1 MNMSEQSLEFISD
14 DNAAGFRLW
23 RLEVLNWGT
32 FTQRIW
38 KLDSGGANTL
48 LTGNIGS
55 GKSTIAD
62 AIITLLVP
70 PRKIVYNKAAGAELR
85 ERTAASY
92 VLGGY
97 KSLKNELTNKSEP
110 IFLREPGNYSVILG
124 HFYNAGYLRHV
135 TLAQVFQSIDQKE
148 VKRFFVVST
157 SDLNI
162 KEHFTDFGN
171 DLSKLKKRLKSLPDT
186 NVIEQYH
193 EYSSR
198 FRRLFGI
205 KSEKALELF
214 NQTVSMKSV
223 GSLNDFVRNHM
234 IEKSDAASQVEE
246 LKKNFDNLIKSYEA
260 VQRVKAQMSQLQ
272 PIVKDADDYEI
283 VNSEIRELR
292 LCKEILPVFIA
303 KHQVELLKISLQ
315 NSMTLTDKTEQELDE
330 FNRKLEQ
337 LREQMQKAGIEI
349 DNNKEG
355 RQLKLI
361 EDEIKKLD
369 TQKKT
374 KQKTADAFH
383 DKAQKVG
390 LPKAENEETFAK
402 VIAEAQL
409 IRDNIDRESKQLG
422 IDRDNLVIEEDQ
434 LKKKRKTAEEDLN
447 SLRQRKTQIP
457 ESNIKL
463 RARLLDA
470 LELKET
476 TLPFVGELLK
486 VNEKESAWEGAIERV
501 LHSLGLSL
509 LVPEGQYRRVCN
521 YVDNTDLKG
530 RLVYYSVP
538 DDTKLST
545 RKIPE
550 NYLCHKVE
558 IKSGTLFFSWIQNEI
573 NERYDFACCETID
586 EFQTQSKAITK
597 QGQIKGSKYRHEKDD
612 TRSLSDRKSYVLG
625 WSNTEKIRAFEL
637 EIERL
642 NKNIQ
647 DCRKK
652 IEQQD
657 GRKNELKT
665 MDFCLHDLLNITSFS
680 QINWKEDAKEIA
692 SWQEERERLEKSSD
706 QLSQLKKRLRMLE
719 GKVDA
724 TENKRSQAERQL
736 GKLKNEMET
745 YKKQLLECE
754 RITILLSEPEQAE
767 HFPKLNAYLPET
779 PISLGNIFH
788 IQTNTRQR
796 IEGIESEK
804 SKHEKKLSESLIR
817 RMQNYKNNYAAE
829 TVDAD
834 ASIEAI
840 REFRGFLKRIEED
853 DLPKLEEKFKKQLN
867 DGVIMDMANFK
878 DTLEKDVS
886 EIKTKIRK
894 INMSLRGIEYDAG
907 TYIEINHDNSQ
918 DIEIRQF
925 QIQLRESI
933 EHTIGETDV
942 FNEQKFERVKTI
954 LDRFNGGA
962 QVDITWTNK
971 VTDVRNWLDF
981 SAAKKNAE
989 DDTVKDFYSDSSGK
1003 SGGEREKLAYTIL
1016 ASALAFQFGLEW
1028 NQLKSRSFRFAVID
1042 EAFGRGSDEST
1053 RYGLELFK
1061 RLNLQL
1067 LIITPLQKI
1076 NIIENYVNAVHY
1088 VYKEPEGNSVVRN
1101 LTMHEYQI
1109 EKQKYLTQVGETV

>member
-1 MNMSEQSLEFISD
+1 MSEQSLEFISD

-124 HFYNAGYLRHV
+124 HFYNAGYLQHV

-157 SDLNI
+157 SNLNI
-162 KEHFTDFGN
+162 KEHFTDFSN

-193 EYSSR
+193 EYSSK

-272 PIVKDADDYEI
+272 PIVRDADDYES

-292 LCKEILPVFIA
+292 LCKESLPVFMA

-315 NSMTLTDKTEQELDE
+315 NSIALTARTEQELDE
-330 FNRKLEQ
+330 SNRKLEQ
-337 LREQMQKAGIEI
+337 LREQIQKAGIDI

-361 EDEIKKLD
+361 EDEIKKLH

-374 KQKTADAFH
+374 KQKTADDFH
-383 DKAQKVG
+383 GKAQQVG
-390 LPKAENEETFAK
+390 LPKAEDEETFAK
-402 VIAEAQL
+402 VITEAQL
-409 IRDNIDRESKQLG
+409 MRDIIDKESKQLV

-434 LKKKRKTAEEDLN
+434 LKKKRKTAEEDFN

-463 RARLLDA
+463 RARLLYA

-476 TLPFVGELLK
+476 NLPFVGELLK

-509 LVPEGQYRRVCN
+509 LVPEGQYRRVSN
-521 YVDNTDLKG
+521 YVDKTDLKG
-530 RLVYYSVP
+530 RLVYYRVP
-538 DDTKLST
+538 DDTKLSA

-550 NYLCHKVE
+550 NYLCHKIE

-612 TRSLSDRKSYVLG
+612 TRSLADRKSYVLG
-625 WSNTEKIRAFEL
+625 WSNAEKIRAYER

-647 DCRKK
+647 DCRNK

-657 GRKNELKT
+657 SRKNELKT

-692 SWQEERERLEKSSD
+692 FWQEERERLEKSSD
-706 QLSQLKKRLRMLE
+706 QLSQLKKRLRMFE
-719 GKVDA
+719 GKVND

-745 YKKQLLECE
+745 YKKQLLEYE
-754 RITILLSEPEQAE
+754 KIALLLTEPEQAE
-767 HFPKLNAYLPET
+767 HFPKLTGFLPET
-779 PISLGNIFH
+779 HLSLRNISQ
-788 IQTNTRQR
+788 IQTDTRQR

-907 TYIEINHDNSQ
+907 TYIEINYDNSQ

-942 FNEQKFERVKTI
+942 FNEQKFESVKTI

-962 QVDITWTNK
+962 QADINWTDK

-989 DDTVKDFYSDSSGK
+989 DDTIKDFYSDSSGK

-1088 VYKEPEGNSVVRN
+1088 VYKEPDGNSVVRN
-1101 LTMHEYQI
+1101 LTMHEYQM
-1109 EKQKYLTQVGETV
+1109 EKQKYLTQIGETV

>member
-1 MNMSEQSLEFISD
+1 MSEQSLEFISD

-124 HFYNAGYLRHV
+124 HFYNAGYLQHV

-148 VKRFFVVST
+148 VRRFFVVST

-171 DLSKLKKRLKSLPDT
+171 DLAKLKKRLKSLPDT

-214 NQTVSMKSV
+214 NQTVSMKSI

-272 PIVKDADDYEI
+272 PIVKEADDYEI

-303 KHQVELLKISLQ
+303 NRQVELLKISLQ
-315 NSMTLTDKTEQELDE
+315 NSIALTASTEQELDE

-337 LREQMQKAGIEI
+337 LREQIQKTSIDI

-374 KQKTADAFH
+374 KQRTADDFH

-390 LPKAENEETFAK
+390 LPKAEDEETFAK
-402 VIAEAQL
+402 VIAEAHL
-409 IRDNIDRESKQLG
+409 KRENIDRESKQLV

-434 LKKKRKTAEEDLN
+434 LKKERKTAEEDLN
-447 SLRQRKTQIP
+447 SLRQRKTQVP

-463 RARLLDA
+463 RTKLIDA

-509 LVPEGQYRRVCN
+509 LVPEGQYRRVSN
-521 YVDNTDLKG
+521 YVDKTDLKG
-530 RLVYYSVP
+530 RLVYYRVP
-538 DDTKLST
+538 DDTKLSA

-550 NYLCHKVE
+550 NYLCHKIE

-573 NERYDFACCETID
+573 NERYDFACCETIE

-612 TRSLSDRKSYVLG
+612 TRSIADRKSYVLG
-625 WSNTEKIRAFEL
+625 WSNAEKIRAYER

-647 DCRKK
+647 DCRNR
-652 IEQQD
+652 IEQQNS
-657 GRKNELKT
+657 RKNELKA
-665 MDFCLHDLLNITSFS
+665 MNFCLHDLLNITSFS
-680 QINWKEDAKEIA
+680 QIDWKEDAKEIA
-692 SWQEERERLEKSSD
+692 LWEEERERLEKSSD
-706 QLSQLKKRLRMLE
+706 QLGQLKKRLRMLE
-719 GKVDA
+719 GKVND
-724 TENKRSQAERQL
+724 TEDKRSRAERQL
-736 GKLKNEMET
+736 GKLKNETET

-754 RITILLSEPEQAE
+754 RIALLLTEAEQAE
-767 HFPKLNAYLPET
+767 HFPNINGYLPET
-779 PISLGNIFH
+779 SISLGNISQ
-788 IQTNTRQR
+788 IQTDTRRR
-796 IEGIESEK
+796 IESIESEK
-804 SKHEKKLSESLIR
+804 NKHEKKLSESLIR

-834 ASIEAI
+834 ASTEAI

-918 DIEIRQF
+918 DIEVRQF

-954 LDRFNGGA
+954 LDRFNGGS
-962 QVDITWTNK
+962 QVDINWTNK

-989 DDTVKDFYSDSSGK
+989 DDTIKDFYSDSSGK

-1088 VYKEPEGNSVVRN
+1088 VYREPDGNSVVRN
-1101 LTMHEYQI
+1101 LSMHEYQM
-1109 EKQKYLTQVGETV
+1109 EKQKYLAQVGETV